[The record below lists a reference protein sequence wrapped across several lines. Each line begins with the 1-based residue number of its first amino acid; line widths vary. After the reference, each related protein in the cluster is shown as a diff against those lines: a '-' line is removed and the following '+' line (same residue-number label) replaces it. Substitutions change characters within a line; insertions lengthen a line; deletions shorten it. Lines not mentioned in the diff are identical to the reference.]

1 MNMCKWLIQII
12 ELDIIFVPLI
22 STMKIAISDILLP
35 LLDSSSKI
43 KNQPFLLVGPE
54 GSGKSLLLHHCFKQV
69 GMTVKT
75 IDISSRVFFLI

>member
-1 MNMCKWLIQII
+1 MVFI
-12 ELDIIFVPLI
+12 ELAIIFKQVILR
-22 STMKIAISDILLP
+22 MKLAIIDILLP

-69 GMTVKT
+69 RIVIMRS
-75 IDISSRVFFLI
+75 DINS

>member
-1 MNMCKWLIQII
+1 MCEWLIEIKLVI
-12 ELDIIFVPLI
+12 KFELLI
-22 STMKIAISDILLP
+22 SSMKNLISDILLP

-69 GMTVKT
+69 CMT
-75 IDISSRVFFLI
+75 FLTNDLGFIIFK